1 MLKYG
6 QCLAMESYND
16 HLCTIPR
23 KTILL
28 QFMFKTYNQIHKQQF
43 IIPPLEDIEILIIV
57 IF

>member
-1 MLKYG
+1 M
-6 QCLAMESYND
+6 D
-16 HLCTIPR
+16 HLCIIPR

-43 IIPPLEDIEILIIV
+43 IIPQFEDIKILINV